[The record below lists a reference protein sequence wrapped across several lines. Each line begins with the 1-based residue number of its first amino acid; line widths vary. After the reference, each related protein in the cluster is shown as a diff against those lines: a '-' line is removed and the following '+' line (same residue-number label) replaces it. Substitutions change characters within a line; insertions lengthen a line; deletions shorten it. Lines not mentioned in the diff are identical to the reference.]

1 MLDTYEYSE
10 HWFKMCR
17 QFNITIYDIV
27 DFYKMDKFIN
37 DYIQFSDIDYDIF
50 YKKLHEDRNRKYIEV
65 CN

>member
-1 MLDTYEYSE
+1 
-10 HWFKMCR
+10 MCR